1 MPPRRNLNQ
10 SLNEI
15 FHRGLR
21 FLVPLLLVSGL
32 CVVGALEIAAF
43 EKKAVIDL
51 FPTDRVMDVQIT
63 VAEEDWDKIRKQT
76 RNFFEALQA
85 SRKENPV
92 KGPYVY
98 VNAAVTI
105 DGVEFPDVGI
115 RKKGFIGSQNA
126 NRPSLKIKLNYVDK
140 KAKLGGQTVL
150 TFNNNNQDTSQMSQF
165 MGYALFNAAGSP
177 APRCAL
183 ARLTVNGKN
192 LGVYSH
198 VEPVRKPLLRRGF
211 GNDRGTVYEGT
222 VTDFFT
228 GWEGSFERKIGKDR
242 RARRKI
248 KQLIEVLQGE
258 ISGTTLLGSQTV
270 GRGWVPTGNG
280 ENGNGNRAVYPGA
293 IKDSS
298 LKDLEVRIARL
309 RKTLATVTP
318 ELAAAQKKWEVEN
331 TNQSVTLS
339 PWSVIGPFQAT
350 SFDKAFEH
358 AFPPEIEIDLA
369 KAYAKDGKEFKD
381 DEKSKDDGKSAA
393 KLSLLIV
400 DGQNNHNW
408 RATTQ
413 VLRDFLIRTG
423 RFNVDVATSPGPR
436 GTDEAWAKFRPAFEK
451 FDVVLSNY
459 NGQAWPAPVQAGL
472 VKYIGDGGAMVNVH
486 AANNAFPQWVEFN
499 KMIGLGWRG
508 NGNGSRITIDD
519 NGKVVRTPKGQG
531 PGAGHGPEHPFSV
544 VTRDRQHPV
553 MRGIPAEWMH
563 FRDELY
569 HGLRGPALNMQILA
583 TAYSAE
589 DKGGTSANEPMV
601 WWVPY
606 GKGRVFTTVM
616 GHGDYSMKCV
626 GFQTIVG
633 RGAEWAATGKVTLP
647 VPKNFPTAQK
657 TSVVENRRAAPLR
670 WVEVKNIRDGRPF
683 PLRPQ
688 PFSATY
694 LFRTITSPTAR
705 KLAAILGSD
714 DGIKLW
720 LNGKLQFEKQELR
733 NVLPATDRTEL
744 NLVAG
749 KNRILMKII
758 NSGGPAGLFFRPL
771 QKSFPP
777 PVLAALS
784 VPAVDRNKGQKKV
797 LTDYHLAIAPSLQ
810 PVREELAT
818 LAAQHYEH
826 WTALDFDASSWTTGR
841 NGAGYETGEGF
852 ESLISEPFD
861 FQGDMFE
868 KSASMYLRFPFELED
883 LAAVRGDLILRMKY
897 DDGFVAYLNG
907 HRIASANAPNPIRW
921 NSRATRGHN
930 DPQAVEFEGFNI
942 SEHRDKFRKGKNVL
956 AIHGLNVAPGS
967 TDMLILPEI
976 QVNEITMEQAIGE
989 LVDLDAFYRFWAI
1002 EGLLGFWDGYSANR
1016 NNYFIYLNPES
1027 DKFHFLPWG
1036 GDCMFEKRSRLRVD
1050 PRAPI
1055 SVKTM
1060 GRVAHKLYQ
1069 VKSVRERY
1077 LKTLKQIMAE
1087 HWDEDQLIAETHRIE
1102 GMLKPG
1108 DLAPSQVRTMPGKL
1122 VGLRQFINTR
1132 RSDIE
1137 KETAGGMPI
1146 WKAAPGPPPQLQ
1158 PPNPQGRG
1166 NPRPANADRGKKNAG
1181 R

>member
-1 MPPRRNLNQ
+1 MPPRRNSNQ
-10 SLNEI
+10 SRNEI
-15 FHRGLR
+15 FHSGLR

-32 CVVGALEIAAF
+32 CITGALEIAAY
-43 EKKAVIDL
+43 EKETVVDL
-51 FPTDRVMDVQIT
+51 FPTDRVLDVQIT

-76 RNFFEALQA
+76 RNFYEALQA
-85 SRKENPV
+85 SRKEKPV

-105 DGVEFPDVGI
+105 DGIEFPDVGL
-115 RKKGFIGSQNA
+115 RKKGFIGSQNS
-126 NRPSLKIKLNYVDK
+126 NRPSLKIKLNLVDK
-140 KAKLGGQTVL
+140 KAQLGGQTVL

-222 VTDFFT
+222 VTDFFA

-248 KQLIEVLQGE
+248 RQLIEVLQGE
-258 ISGTTLLGSQTV
+258 ISGTTILGSQTM
-270 GRGWVPTGNG
+270 GRGWVPAGNG
-280 ENGNGNRAVYPGA
+280 EDASGNRAVYPGA
-293 IKDSS
+293 TNDAS
-298 LKDLEVRIARL
+298 LKAIEDRIASL
-309 RKTLATVTP
+309 RKTQATVTP
-318 ELAAAQKKWEVEN
+318 KLAAEQKKWKAEN
-331 TNQSVTLS
+331 TIQSVSLS

-350 SFDKAFEH
+350 SFDEAFKH

-369 KAYAKDGKEFKD
+369 KSYAKDGKEIKD
-381 DEKSKDDGKSAA
+381 DEKSAE

-413 VLRDFLIRTG
+413 VLRAFLVRTG
-423 RFNVDVATSPGPR
+423 RFSVDVATSPGPK
-436 GTDEAWAKFRPAFEK
+436 GTDAAWGKFRPAFDK

-459 NGQAWPAPVQAGL
+459 NGQAWPAPVQAAL
-472 VKYIGDGGAMVNVH
+472 VKYIGEGGAMVNVH
-486 AANNAFPQWVEFN
+486 AANNAFPKWVEFN

-508 NGNGSRITIDD
+508 NGDGNRITIDD

-531 PGAGHGPEHPFSV
+531 PGAGRGPEHSFSV

-569 HGLRGPALNMQILA
+569 HGLRGPALNIQILA
-583 TAYSAE
+583 TAYSAK
-589 DKGGTSANEPMV
+589 DKSGTSAHEPMV
-601 WWVPY
+601 WWVSY

-647 VPKNFPTAQK
+647 IPKNFPTAQK
-657 TSVVENRRAAPLR
+657 TSVVENRRGAPLR
-670 WVEVKNIRDGRPF
+670 WVEVKSILDGRPF
-683 PLRPQ
+683 PLSPQ

-705 KLAAILGSD
+705 KLPAILGSD

-744 NLVAG
+744 NLLAG
-749 KNRILMKII
+749 ENRILMKII

-771 QKSFPP
+771 QKAFPP
-777 PVLAALS
+777 PVLAALR
-784 VPAVDRNKGQKKV
+784 VPAGDRNKGQEKV
-797 LTDYHLAIAPSLQ
+797 LTDYYLAIAPSLQ
-810 PVREELAT
+810 PIRAELAT
-818 LAAQHYEH
+818 LAGQHYEH
-826 WTALDFDASSWTTGR
+826 WTALDFDASSWTAGR

-861 FQGDMFE
+861 FQVDMFE
-868 KSASMYLRFPFELED
+868 KSTSMYLRFPFELED
-883 LAAVRGDLILRMKY
+883 LAAVRGDLILKLKY

-921 NSRATRGHN
+921 NSRATRGHD
-930 DPQAVEFEGFNI
+930 DPQALEFEDFNI

-976 QVNEITMEQAIGE
+976 QVNDITMEQAIGE

-1016 NNYFIYLNPES
+1016 NNFFIYLNPDS
-1027 DKFHFLPWG
+1027 GKFHFLPWG

-1087 HWDEDQLIAETHRIE
+1087 HWNEEQLIAETHRIE
-1102 GMLKPG
+1102 AMLKPG
-1108 DLAPSQVRTMPGKL
+1108 DLAPSQVRAMPGKL

-1132 RSDIE
+1132 RVEIE
-1137 KETAGGMPI
+1137 KETADGMPI

-1158 PPNPQGRG
+1158 APNGQGRG
-1166 NPRPANADRGKKNAG
+1166 NPRPGNAERGKKNAG

>member
-1 MPPRRNLNQ
+1 MPPRRNSSQ

-15 FHRGLR
+15 LNSGRR
-21 FLVPLLLVSGL
+21 FLFPLLLVAGF
-32 CVVGALEIAAF
+32 CTPATMEIAAF
-43 EKKAVIDL
+43 EKKTVVDL
-51 FPTDRVMDVQIT
+51 FPTDRLLDVQIT
-63 VAEEDWDKIRKQT
+63 VAEADWDKIRNQT
-76 RNFFEALQA
+76 RNFYDALQA

-98 VNAAVTI
+98 VNASVTI
-105 DGVEFPDVGI
+105 DGIEFPDVGI
-115 RKKGFIGSQNA
+115 RKKGFLGSQNSI
-126 NRPSLKIKLNYVDK
+126 RPSLKIKLNHVDK

-198 VEPVRKPLLRRGF
+198 VEPIRKPLLRRGF

-222 VTDFFT
+222 VTDFFP

-248 KQLIEVLQGE
+248 KQLIGVLQGE
-258 ISGTTLLGSQTV
+258 ISGNTILGSQAM
-270 GRGWVPTGNG
+270 GRGWVPTSNG
-280 ENGNGNRAVYPGA
+280 EDGRGIRAAYPGA
-293 IKDSS
+293 TTDAS
-298 LKDLEVRIARL
+298 LNALEERIASL
-309 RKTLATVTP
+309 RTTLATVTP
-318 ELAAAQKKWEVEN
+318 DLAAAQKKWEAAN
-331 TNQSVTLS
+331 TNPTVALS

-350 SFDKAFEH
+350 SFDEAFKK
-358 AFPPEIEIDLA
+358 AFPPEIKIELA
-369 KAYAKDGKEFKD
+369 KSYAKDGNEFKY
-381 DEKSKDDGKSAA
+381 DEKSKEAE
-393 KLSLLIV
+393 KLRLLIV

-413 VLRDFLIRTG
+413 VLRSFLARTG
-423 RFNVDVATSPGPR
+423 RFSVEVVTSPPPR
-436 GTDEAWAKFRPAFEK
+436 GTDTAWSRFRPAFDK

-472 VKYIGDGGAMVNVH
+472 VKYIANGGAMVIVH
-486 AANNAFPQWVEFN
+486 AANNAFPQWGEFN
-499 KMIGLGWRG
+499 KMIGIGWRG
-508 NGNGSRITIDD
+508 IEAGSRVTIGD
-519 NGKVVRTPKGQG
+519 NGKVVRIPKGQG
-531 PGAGHGPEHPFSV
+531 PGAGSGPEHPFSV

-553 MRGIPAEWMH
+553 MRGIPTEWMH

-569 HGLRGPALNMQILA
+569 HGLRGPAVDMHILA
-583 TAYSAE
+583 TAYSAK
-589 DKGGTSANEPMV
+589 DKGGTSAHEPMV

-633 RGAEWAATGKVTLP
+633 RGAEWAATGEVSLP
-647 VPKNFPTAQK
+647 VPRNFPTAEK
-657 TSVVENRRAAPLR
+657 TSVVDPLQ
-670 WVEVKNIRDGRPF
+670 WVEVKRIRDGRPF
-683 PLRPQ
+683 PLSPQ
-688 PFSATY
+688 AFSATY

-705 KLAAILGSD
+705 KLPVILGSD

-720 LNGKLQFEKQELR
+720 LNGKLQFEKKELR
-733 NVLPATDRTEL
+733 SVMPATDRTEL
-744 NLVAG
+744 DLVPG
-749 KNRILMKII
+749 ENRILMKII
-758 NSGGPAGLFFRPL
+758 NSGGSAGLFFRPL
-771 QKSFPP
+771 QKRFPP
-777 PVLAALS
+777 LVLAALR
-784 VPAVDRNKGQKKV
+784 VPVGDRTKDQKKV

-810 PVREELAT
+810 PIREELAT
-818 LAAQHYEH
+818 LAGQHYKH
-826 WTALDFDASSWTTGR
+826 WTALDFDASNWTAGR
-841 NGAGYETGEGF
+841 NGAGFETGEGF
-852 ESLISEPFD
+852 ELLISEPFD
-861 FQGDMFE
+861 FQADMFG
-868 KSASMYLRFPFELED
+868 KSTSMYLRFPFELED
-883 LAAVRGDLILRMKY
+883 LAAVRGDLILKMKY

-921 NSRATRGHN
+921 NSRATRGHG
-930 DPQAVEFEGFNI
+930 DPQAVEFETFNI
-942 SEHRDKFRKGKNVL
+942 SEHREKFRKGKNVL

-1002 EGLLGFWDGYSANR
+1002 EGLLGFWDGYTANR
-1016 NNYFIYLNPES
+1016 NNFFIYLNPES

-1060 GRVAHKLYQ
+1060 GRVAHRLYQ
-1069 VKSVRERY
+1069 IKSVRQRY
-1077 LKTLKQIMAE
+1077 LKTLKQILDE
-1087 HWDEDQLIAETHRIE
+1087 HWNEEQLIAETHRIE
-1102 GMLKPG
+1102 AMLKPG

-1122 VGLRQFINTR
+1122 FGLRQFINTR
-1132 RSDIE
+1132 RVDIE
-1137 KETAGGMPI
+1137 KETAAGMPI
-1146 WKAAPGPPPQLQ
+1146 WTAAPGPPPQLQ
-1158 PPNPQGRG
+1158 PPNVQGRG
-1166 NPRPANADRGKKNAG
+1166 NPRTGNPRTGNAEPGK
-1181 R
+1181 